1 MLEEL
6 AFEIAKTA
14 HAGQTDK
21 AGLDY
26 ILHPLQVAAEMAT
39 DEEKA
44 VALLHDIIE
53 DTDVTADE
61 LLAKGLSVAVVE
73 AVEALT
79 KKTDQNY
86 ADYLAEVKKNGL
98 ATAVT
103 SVSAKGIA
111 KTKSI
116 ITNIRPNPLFVMFFF
131 TNGSSMY
138 CLYFSDSTNCLCK
151 RSELCI
157 QKKPVSR

>member
-1 MLEEL
+1 MLILFCFSTKSLIMDEKGGAIMLEEL

-26 ILHPLQVAAEMAT
+26 ILHPLQVAAEVTT

-53 DTDVTADE
+53 DTDVTANE
-61 LLAKGLSVAVVE
+61 LLAKGLPDNVVE

-79 KKTDQNY
+79 KKHNQNY
-86 ADYLAEVKKNGL
+86 AAYMAGVKKNRL
-98 ATAVT
+98 ATAVKLADLKHNSDLT
-103 SVSAKGIA
+103 RLEK
-111 KTKSI
+111 
-116 ITNIRPNPLFVMFFF
+116 ITQKDRDRAEKYRKAIEYL
-131 TNGSSMY
+131 
-138 CLYFSDSTNCLCK
+138 SD
-151 RSELCI
+151 
-157 QKKPVSR
+157 

>member
-1 MLEEL
+1 MDEKGGAIMLEEL

-26 ILHPLQVAAEMAT
+26 ILHPLQVAAEVTT

-53 DTDVTADE
+53 DTDVTASE
-61 LLAKGLSVAVVE
+61 LLAKGLPDNVVE

-79 KKTDQNY
+79 KKHNQNY
-86 ADYLAEVKKNGL
+86 AAYMAGVKKNRL
-98 ATAVT
+98 ATAVKLADLKHN
-103 SVSAKGIA
+103 SDLSRLEK
-111 KTKSI
+111 
-116 ITNIRPNPLFVMFFF
+116 ITQKDRERAEKYRKAIEYL
-131 TNGSSMY
+131 
-138 CLYFSDSTNCLCK
+138 
-151 RSELCI
+151 SE
-157 QKKPVSR
+157 

>member
-6 AFEIAKTA
+6 AFEIAKAA

-26 ILHPLQVAAEMAT
+26 ILHPQQVAAMMTT

-53 DTDVTADE
+53 DTNVTASE
-61 LLAKGLSVAVVE
+61 LLARGLPIAVVE

-79 KKTDQNY
+79 KKDDQNY
-86 ADYLAEVKKNGL
+86 ANYLANVKRNGL
-98 ATAVT
+98 ATAVKLADLKHN
-103 SVSAKGIA
+103 SDLSRLDKI
-111 KTKSI
+111 TKKDRDRAEKYRKAI
-116 ITNIRPNPLFVMFFF
+116 EYL
-131 TNGSSMY
+131 
-138 CLYFSDSTNCLCK
+138 SD
-151 RSELCI
+151 
-157 QKKPVSR
+157 

>member
-6 AFEIAKTA
+6 AFEIAKEA

-26 ILHPLQVAAEMAT
+26 ILHPLQVAAEMTT

-53 DTDVTADE
+53 DTDVTASE
-61 LLAKGLSVAVVE
+61 LLAKGLSAVVVE

-86 ADYLAEVKKNGL
+86 AAYLAGVKKNRL
-98 ATAVT
+98 ATAVKLADLKHN
-103 SVSAKGIA
+103 SDLSRLEK
-111 KTKSI
+111 
-116 ITNIRPNPLFVMFFF
+116 ITQKDRDRAEKYRKAIEYL
-131 TNGSSMY
+131 
-138 CLYFSDSTNCLCK
+138 
-151 RSELCI
+151 SE
-157 QKKPVSR
+157 

>member
-1 MLEEL
+1 MDEKGGAIMLEEL

-26 ILHPLQVAAEMAT
+26 ILHPLQVAAEMTT

-53 DTDVTADE
+53 DTDVTASE
-61 LLAKGLSVAVVE
+61 LLAKGLPDNVVE

-79 KKTDQNY
+79 KKHNQNY
-86 ADYLAEVKKNGL
+86 AAYMAGVKKNRL
-98 ATAVT
+98 ATAVKLADLKHN
-103 SVSAKGIA
+103 SDLSRLEK
-111 KTKSI
+111 
-116 ITNIRPNPLFVMFFF
+116 ITQKDRERAEKYRKAIEYL
-131 TNGSSMY
+131 
-138 CLYFSDSTNCLCK
+138 SD
-151 RSELCI
+151 
-157 QKKPVSR
+157 

>member
-26 ILHPLQVAAEMAT
+26 ILHPLQVAAEVTT

-53 DTDVTADE
+53 DTDVTASE
-61 LLAKGLSVAVVE
+61 LLAKGLPDNVVE

-79 KKTDQNY
+79 KKHNQNY
-86 ADYLAEVKKNGL
+86 AAYLAGVKKNRLTNADKL
-98 ATAVT
+98 ADLKNN
-103 SVSAKGIA
+103 SDLSRMEK
-111 KTKSI
+111 
-116 ITNIRPNPLFVMFFF
+116 IT
-131 TNGSSMY
+131 
-138 CLYFSDSTNCLCK
+138 
-151 RSELCI
+151 
-157 QKKPVSR
+157 QKDRDREEQYRQAIEYLSK

>member
-6 AFEIAKTA
+6 AFEIAKEA

-26 ILHPLQVAAEMAT
+26 ILHPLQVAAEVTT

-53 DTDVTADE
+53 DTDVTASE
-61 LLAKGLSVAVVE
+61 LLAKGLPDNVVE

-79 KKTDQNY
+79 KKHNQNY
-86 ADYLAEVKKNGL
+86 AAYLAGVKKNRL
-98 ATAVT
+98 ATAVKLADLKHN
-103 SVSAKGIA
+103 SDLSRLEK
-111 KTKSI
+111 
-116 ITNIRPNPLFVMFFF
+116 ITQKDRHRAEKYRKAIEYL
-131 TNGSSMY
+131 
-138 CLYFSDSTNCLCK
+138 SD
-151 RSELCI
+151 
-157 QKKPVSR
+157 

>member
-1 MLEEL
+1 MDEKGGAIMLEEL

-26 ILHPLQVAAEMAT
+26 ILHPLQVAAEMTT

-53 DTDVTADE
+53 DTDVTASE
-61 LLAKGLSVAVVE
+61 LLAKGLPDNVVE

-79 KKTDQNY
+79 KKHNQNY
-86 ADYLAEVKKNGL
+86 AAYLAGVKKNRL
-98 ATAVT
+98 ATAVKLADLKHN
-103 SVSAKGIA
+103 SDLSRLEK
-111 KTKSI
+111 
-116 ITNIRPNPLFVMFFF
+116 IT
-131 TNGSSMY
+131 
-138 CLYFSDSTNCLCK
+138 
-151 RSELCI
+151 
-157 QKKPVSR
+157 QKDRERAEKYRKAIEYLSK

>member
-26 ILHPLQVAAEMAT
+26 ILHPLQVAAEVTT

-53 DTDVTADE
+53 DTDVTASE
-61 LLAKGLSVAVVE
+61 LLAKGLPDNVVE

-79 KKTDQNY
+79 KKHNQNY
-86 ADYLAEVKKNGL
+86 AAYLAGVKKNRL
-98 ATAVT
+98 ATAVKLADLKHN
-103 SVSAKGIA
+103 SDLSRLEK
-111 KTKSI
+111 
-116 ITNIRPNPLFVMFFF
+116 ITQKDRERAEKYRKAIEYL
-131 TNGSSMY
+131 
-138 CLYFSDSTNCLCK
+138 SD
-151 RSELCI
+151 
-157 QKKPVSR
+157 

>member
-6 AFEIAKTA
+6 AFEIAKEA

-26 ILHPLQVAAEMAT
+26 ILHPLQVAAEVTT

-53 DTDVTADE
+53 DTDVTASE
-61 LLAKGLSVAVVE
+61 LLAKGLPDNVVE

-79 KKTDQNY
+79 KKHNQNY
-86 ADYLAEVKKNGL
+86 AAYLAGVKKNRL
-98 ATAVT
+98 ATAVKLADLKHN
-103 SVSAKGIA
+103 SDLSRLEK
-111 KTKSI
+111 
-116 ITNIRPNPLFVMFFF
+116 IT
-131 TNGSSMY
+131 
-138 CLYFSDSTNCLCK
+138 
-151 RSELCI
+151 
-157 QKKPVSR
+157 QKDRERAEKYRKAIEYLSK

>member
-1 MLEEL
+1 MDEKGGAIMLEEL

-26 ILHPLQVAAEMAT
+26 ILHPLQVAAEMTT

-53 DTDVTADE
+53 DTDVTASE
-61 LLAKGLSVAVVE
+61 LLAKGLPDNVVE

-79 KKTDQNY
+79 KKHNQNY
-86 ADYLAEVKKNGL
+86 AAYMAGVKKNRL
-98 ATAVT
+98 ATAVKLADLKHN
-103 SVSAKGIA
+103 SDLSRLEK
-111 KTKSI
+111 
-116 ITNIRPNPLFVMFFF
+116 IT
-131 TNGSSMY
+131 
-138 CLYFSDSTNCLCK
+138 
-151 RSELCI
+151 
-157 QKKPVSR
+157 QKDRERAEKYRKAIEYLSK

>member
-53 DTDVTADE
+53 DTDVTASE
-61 LLAKGLSVAVVE
+61 LLAKGLPDNVVE
-73 AVEALT
+73 AVKALT
-79 KKTDQNY
+79 KKHNQNY
-86 ADYLAEVKKNGL
+86 AAYLAGVKKNRL
-98 ATAVT
+98 ATAVKLADLKHN
-103 SVSAKGIA
+103 SDLSRLEK
-111 KTKSI
+111 
-116 ITNIRPNPLFVMFFF
+116 IT
-131 TNGSSMY
+131 
-138 CLYFSDSTNCLCK
+138 
-151 RSELCI
+151 
-157 QKKPVSR
+157 QKDRERAEKYRKAIEYLSK

>member
-1 MLEEL
+1 MDEKGGAIMLEEL

-26 ILHPLQVAAEMAT
+26 ILHPLQVAAEVTT

-53 DTDVTADE
+53 DTDVTASE
-61 LLAKGLSVAVVE
+61 LLAKGLPDNVVE

-79 KKTDQNY
+79 KKHNQNY
-86 ADYLAEVKKNGL
+86 AAYLAGVKKNRL
-98 ATAVT
+98 ATAVKLADLKHN
-103 SVSAKGIA
+103 SDLSRLEK
-111 KTKSI
+111 
-116 ITNIRPNPLFVMFFF
+116 ITQKDRERAEKYRKAIEYL
-131 TNGSSMY
+131 
-138 CLYFSDSTNCLCK
+138 SD
-151 RSELCI
+151 
-157 QKKPVSR
+157 

>member
-1 MLEEL
+1 MDEKGGAIMLEEL

-26 ILHPLQVAAEMAT
+26 ILHPLQVAAEVTT

-53 DTDVTADE
+53 DTDVTASE
-61 LLAKGLSVAVVE
+61 LLAKGLPDNVVE

-79 KKTDQNY
+79 KKYNQNY
-86 ADYLAEVKKNGL
+86 AAYLAGVKKNRL
-98 ATAVT
+98 ATAVKLADLKHN
-103 SVSAKGIA
+103 SDLSRLEK
-111 KTKSI
+111 
-116 ITNIRPNPLFVMFFF
+116 ITQKDRDRAEKYRKAIEYL
-131 TNGSSMY
+131 
-138 CLYFSDSTNCLCK
+138 SD
-151 RSELCI
+151 
-157 QKKPVSR
+157 

>member
-26 ILHPLQVAAEMAT
+26 ILHPLQVAAEVTT

-53 DTDVTADE
+53 DTDVTASE
-61 LLAKGLSVAVVE
+61 LLAKGLPDNVVE

-79 KKTDQNY
+79 KKHNQNY
-86 ADYLAEVKKNGL
+86 AAYLAGVKKNRL
-98 ATAVT
+98 ATAVKLADLKHN
-103 SVSAKGIA
+103 SDLSRLEK
-111 KTKSI
+111 
-116 ITNIRPNPLFVMFFF
+116 ITQKDRHRAEKYRKAIEYL
-131 TNGSSMY
+131 
-138 CLYFSDSTNCLCK
+138 SD
-151 RSELCI
+151 
-157 QKKPVSR
+157 